1 MAKQAINLGT
11 APAGAGGDDRRS
23 AWTKAI
29 SNFNELYDWLAGSAG
44 ATNLPVALP
53 VAKGGTGGITP
64 ALARSGLQLGTA
76 AVAAIVGQVSQAG
89 GVPTGA
95 IFERGSNANGEYTK
109 YADGTMDC
117 FLYTTVTDQACDTP
131 YGSLFIGTRTWTF
144 PMAFS
149 APPAV
154 SLNGRIATGASWA
167 GMGGGASNT
176 GVTVRF
182 VDGFSRATGVTTVM
196 AFMAK
201 GRWY

>member
-1 MAKQAINLGT
+1 MAKQAINLGI

-23 AWTKAI
+23 AWIKAI

-53 VAKGGTGGITP
+53 VTKGGTGGTTP

-117 FLYTTVTDQACDTP
+117 FLYATVTDQACDIT
-131 YGSLFIGTRTWTF
+131 YGSLFIGTRSWTF
-144 PMAFS
+144 PMPFS
-149 APPAV
+149 SPPAV
-154 SLNGRIATGASWA
+154 SVNGRIATGASWA
-167 GMGGGASNT
+167 GIGGGVSNFSAT
-176 GVTVRF
+176 ARF
-182 VDGFSRATGVTTVM
+182 VDAFSRAVGVTTVLS
-196 AFMAK
+196 FTAK